1 MPLIQMGAGPYPEPT
16 VFIPPR
22 SVTAPPSAAPSRIDA
37 LAPIRQAVDDARA
50 QAESAT
56 AAANATAAAAA
67 QAAADSKRRMIY
79 IVGGVG
85 VAAVLGAVLFLRRR
99 A

>member
-56 AAANATAAAAA
+56 AAAAATV
-67 QAAADSKRRMIY
+67 QAAADSKRRTIY
-79 IVGGVG
+79 IVGGIG
-85 VAAVLGAVLFLRRR
+85 FAVALGAILFLRRR